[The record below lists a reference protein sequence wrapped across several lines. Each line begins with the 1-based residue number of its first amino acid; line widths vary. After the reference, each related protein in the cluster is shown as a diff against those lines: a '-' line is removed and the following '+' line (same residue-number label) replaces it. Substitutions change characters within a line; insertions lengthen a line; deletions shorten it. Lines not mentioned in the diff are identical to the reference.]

1 MTRVLATGTFDLL
14 HPGHVFFL
22 SQAREMS
29 DELYVLVARD
39 SMIKHKPAPII
50 PEDQR
55 LEMIRSLAVVD
66 VAALGSE
73 RDIFEPLETIRP
85 DIVALG
91 YDQRFDEIKL
101 EGELRE
107 HGFNTRV
114 VRVKQSKSCSL
125 CSTGKIIKKVLE
137 RYQ

>member
-1 MTRVLATGTFDLL
+1 MTRVLATGTFDIL

-22 SQAREMS
+22 RQARKLG

-39 SMIKHKPAPII
+39 SMIKHKPIPII

-55 LEMIRSLAVVD
+55 LEMIRSLAVVGA
-66 VAALGSE
+66 AALGSE

-91 YDQRFDEIKL
+91 YDQRFDKIKL
-101 EGELRE
+101 EGDLRE

-114 VRVKQSKSCSL
+114 VRVKQSKSCPL
-125 CSTGKIIKKVLE
+125 CSTGKLIKKVLE

>member
-1 MTRVLATGTFDLL
+1 
-14 HPGHVFFL
+14 
-22 SQAREMS
+22 MS

>member
-1 MTRVLATGTFDLL
+1 MTRVLATGTFDIL
-14 HPGHVFFL
+14 HPGHVLFL
-22 SQAREMS
+22 SQARELG

-39 SMIKHKPAPII
+39 SMIKHKPIPII

-55 LEMIRSLAVVD
+55 LEMIRSLDVVD

-73 RDIFEPLETIRP
+73 KNIFEPLETIQP

-101 EGELRE
+101 ETDLRE

-114 VRVKQSKSCSL
+114 IRVKQSKSCPL
-125 CSTGKIIKKVLE
+125 CSTGKIIKEVLE